1 MDPTIPSILPWKG
14 ASKSLLLGCL
24 ILAAAVRLQC
34 AQSTFL
40 MDQDSPGYLKTAVR
54 INEKGLAGAVGSGDP
69 HPFYPL
75 SIALLQRLVGDYE
88 LAGLAISISF
98 GSLAVL
104 FIYGAA
110 RRITEAVGWASALLY
125 SVHPAFVGVQSEVM
139 TDAASH
145 LFIAV
150 ALYGLAVWTAEG
162 RTLGLAILAA
172 GCMLTWTVRLDGLLL
187 TPVLLGVTAFLPL
200 VWRPARRLAWGG
212 PILLGILGLAAIPAA
227 LLFFH
232 LWGKGVITP
241 RWPTSMNVRMVDRG
255 PGDEGSQPDSPK
267 KLSQYV
273 ADHGPVLGPALYLVR
288 IVGIALFPL
297 NAALVLI
304 GLVQS
309 IRRRRYR
316 FGLVMGSVGLIMLA
330 ILTTGMV
337 LIQYRMAPRYFAS
350 MVLSLLPLA
359 GVGLFEVSRWA
370 GRRWAPAA
378 PLMVVLLLTVNLY
391 PRISTYRRHDHR
403 GVQDAAQWARQE
415 PQAERRLIWV
425 GDPRFDWY
433 CRPCRL
439 LDKWEGE
446 DLVRLC
452 RSGEVYGVAV
462 LECGDIP
469 DQVHALLEVPDLF
482 EQQRVFPGD
491 PGHCVHL
498 HVVRTPDRGS
508 AGP

>member
-1 MDPTIPSILPWKG
+1 MDPTVPSLLPWQG

-24 ILAAAVRLQC
+24 LVAVAVRLQC
-34 AQSTFL
+34 AQSTYL

-54 INEKGLAGAVGSGDP
+54 INETGLSKAVGSGDP

-75 SIALLQRLVGDYE
+75 AIALLQRVLGDYE
-88 LAGLAISISF
+88 LAGLSISISF

-110 RRITEAVGWASALLY
+110 RRITEVVGWASALLY

-145 LFIAV
+145 LFVAV
-150 ALYGLAVWTAEG
+150 ALYGFAIWTSEG

-187 TPVLLGVTAFLPL
+187 TPVLVAITTVLPF

-212 PILLGILGLAAIPAA
+212 PILLGLLGLAAIPA
-227 LLFFH
+227 LTLFFY

-241 RWPTSMNVRMVDRG
+241 RWPASMNVRTAAAA
-255 PGDEGSQPDSPK
+255 PGEEGGQAESPK

-273 ADHGPVLGPALYLVR
+273 AEYGPVVGPALYLVR
-288 IVGIALFPL
+288 IVGIAIFPL

-309 IRRRRYR
+309 LRRTRYR
-316 FGLVMGSVGLIMLA
+316 SGLTMGSVGLLMLA
-330 ILTTGMV
+330 ILATGMV
-337 LIQYRMAPRYFAS
+337 LIQYRMAPRYFAAV
-350 MVLSLLPLA
+350 VLSLLPLA
-359 GVGLFEVSRWA
+359 GVGLIEVSRWA
-370 GRRWAPAA
+370 GRLWAPAA
-378 PLMVVLLLTVNLY
+378 PLTVVLLLAINLY
-391 PRISTYRRHDHR
+391 PRVSTYRRHDHR
-403 GVQDAAQWARQE
+403 GVLDAARWARSE
-415 PQAERRLIWV
+415 PEAERRLIWV

-439 LDKWEGE
+439 FDKWEGE
-446 DLVRLC
+446 DLVDLC
-452 RSGEVYGVAV
+452 RTGKVYGVAV
-462 LECGDIP
+462 LECGHIP
-469 DQVHALLEVPDLF
+469 AQVETLLKIPDLF
-482 EQQRVFPGD
+482 EEKRVFAGD
-491 PGHCVHL
+491 PGHRVYL
-498 HVVRTPDRGS
+498 HVVRAADRRTAS
-508 AGP
+508 P